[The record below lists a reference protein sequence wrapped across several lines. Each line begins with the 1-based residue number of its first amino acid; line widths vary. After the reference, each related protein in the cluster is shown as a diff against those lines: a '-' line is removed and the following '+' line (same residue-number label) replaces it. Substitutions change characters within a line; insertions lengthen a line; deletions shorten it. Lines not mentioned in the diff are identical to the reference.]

1 MKKRLLLGFAVGL
14 LLAGSA
20 SATIITFDGDY
31 SDANK
36 ASSYANQAGFLTET
50 FDDGD
55 YDLNWTWSGSGTI
68 VNGSVSSAY
77 AAPFGLTAP
86 DSTDYLAVSQNS
98 TTADLGSST
107 YNYFGIWWGS
117 IDKYNYIDFYDGSK
131 KVDSIS
137 GSQISSAKGSW
148 TQQDQNV
155 YVNFNDLEAFDS
167 FELRSTGIAFE
178 LDNITVG
185 NQPVPEP
192 ATMLLFGTGLIGLAG
207 ARARRKKK

>member
-1 MKKRLLLGFAVGL
+1 MKKRILLGFTVGL
-14 LLAGSA
+14 FLVGSA
-20 SATIITFDGDY
+20 SATTISFGGDY

-50 FDDGD
+50 FDDGG

-68 VNGSVSSAY
+68 VNGSVNSAY
-77 AAPFGLTAP
+77 AAPFGLTTP
-86 DSTDYLAVSQNS
+86 DQTDYLVVSQNS

-117 IDKYNYIDFYDGSK
+117 VDTHNYIDFYNGSK
-131 KVDSIS
+131 IVYSIS

-148 TQQDQNV
+148 TKQDQNV
-155 YVNFNDLEAFDS
+155 YVNLNDLEAFDS
-167 FELRSTGIAFE
+167 FDLRSTGIAFE

-192 ATMLLFGTGLIGLAG
+192 ATMFLFGTGLIGLAG